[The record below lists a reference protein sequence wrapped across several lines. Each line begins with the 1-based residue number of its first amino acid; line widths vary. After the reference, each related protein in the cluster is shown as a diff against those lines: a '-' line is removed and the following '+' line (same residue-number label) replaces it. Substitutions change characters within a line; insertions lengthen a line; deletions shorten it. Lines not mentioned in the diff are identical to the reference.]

1 MKLKGGFMKET
12 NELYSENF
20 IEYNQNFW
28 VDCYPESISKEEAI
42 EIANNVVGF
51 FGELLKVGETE
62 EMMNFGDA
70 NWIMALAGIGSVKEE
85 VN

>member
-1 MKLKGGFMKET
+1 MLEKNKT
-12 NELYSENF
+12 YSENF

-28 VDCYPESISKEEAI
+28 MDCYPESISKEDAI

-51 FGELLKVGETE
+51 FGELLKVGETN
-62 EMMNFGDA
+62 EMMSFGDA
-70 NWIMALAGIGSVKEE
+70 NWIMALAEVGSIKEE